1 MRVGIF
7 ATTFEIKRSLASSD
21 VLSSAP
27 SSLLKLSI
35 HETPYNN
42 FYILQQYDHISL
54 CYFANKK

>member
-7 ATTFEIKRSLASSD
+7 ATTFEIKRSLTSSD
-21 VLSSAP
+21 ILASAP
-27 SSLLKLSI
+27 SSLLKLSM

-42 FYILQQYDHISL
+42 FYSLQQYDHISL

>member
-21 VLSSAP
+21 VFALAP

-35 HETPYNN
+35 
-42 FYILQQYDHISL
+42 
-54 CYFANKK
+54 KKLKEAKR